1 MITRGNINLGF
12 IVALGLLI
20 WAFFLPWLQ
29 VEASFLN
36 KLAKITSGRQKV
48 VLHSLSGFDIPKAA
62 NSKDAK
68 VITQV
73 SQIFVKSSGKIGI
86 KSYAVYAIPF
96 WGMLMFWI
104 FLWAENK
111 RWGNM
116 LIVVFSWAFS
126 GSLAMKILITNT
138 DVILAKINF
147 SYGFWL
153 SIGAIAF
160 MGLCA
165 SFKVVVDK

>member
-1 MITRGNINLGF
+1 
-12 IVALGLLI
+12 
-20 WAFFLPWLQ
+20 
-29 VEASFLN
+29 
-36 KLAKITSGRQKV
+36 
-48 VLHSLSGFDIPKAA
+48 
-62 NSKDAK
+62 
-68 VITQV
+68 
-73 SQIFVKSSGKIGI
+73 
-86 KSYAVYAIPF
+86 
-96 WGMLMFWI
+96 
-104 FLWAENK
+104 
-111 RWGNM
+111 M